1 MMDDRHVSCL
11 FFIPT
16 PGVDEQ
22 TIIDVLTK
30 RTYSQRREIAFAYE
44 KRAKK
49 VTSACSEVPKRF
61 TVLAARCL

>member
-1 MMDDRHVSCL
+1 MDDIHVSCMS
-11 FFIPT
+11 FIPT
-16 PGVDEQ
+16 LGVDEQ

-49 VTSACSEVPKRF
+49 VTSTLSEIPECF
-61 TVLAARCL
+61 TVLTARWL